1 MPSAPS
7 MDKHKVEQLPLSHS
21 DKLTIPPKTTIVAK
35 AGYNRTE
42 DVNGYMQEGVGLFDM
57 TTHEGLR
64 WSAASA
70 YLRPALKRPQKN
82 LSVESKVLV
91 SKILFEGK
99 KAVGIEYTQKG
110 QTKRAYADNEVIV
123 RSGHFTHFLP
133 FFKKN
138 LWFAWRANQ

>member
-1 MPSAPS
+1 
-7 MDKHKVEQLPLSHS
+7 
-21 DKLTIPPKTTIVAK
+21 
-35 AGYNRTE
+35 
-42 DVNGYMQEGVGLFDM
+42 MQEGVGLFDM
-57 TTHEGLR
+57 TTHKGLR

-123 RSGHFTHFLP
+123 RSGHHLTHFFLFP
-133 FFKKN
+133 FFKN
-138 LWFAWRANQ
+138 HWFAWRAKQ